1 MIYVF
6 VFKLHCIYIFF
17 ICIGFLY
24 FYGSMTLV
32 ITSIV
37 AIFKKEKDS
46 RLEDGYVNINVFQNY
61 KLLWDILKLPRIRVL
76 ALALLTTRVNIN
88 LV

>member
-1 MIYVF
+1 
-6 VFKLHCIYIFF
+6 
-17 ICIGFLY
+17 
-24 FYGSMTLV
+24 MTLL

-37 AIFKKEKDS
+37 GIFKKEKDI
-46 RLEDGYVNINVFQNY
+46 RLEDGYVNVNVFQNY
-61 KLLWDILKLPRIRVL
+61 KLLWDILKLPRIKVL

>member
-1 MIYVF
+1 MNYNKITLHFISFIFIDYLYIYGTT
-6 VFKLHCIYIFF
+6 I
-17 ICIGFLY
+17 
-24 FYGSMTLV
+24 LV

-37 AIFKKEKDS
+37 GIFKKEKDS
-46 RLEDGYVNINVFQNY
+46 RLEDGYININVFQNY

-76 ALALLTTRVNIN
+76 AVALMTTRVNIH

>member
-1 MIYVF
+1 
-6 VFKLHCIYIFF
+6 
-17 ICIGFLY
+17 
-24 FYGSMTLV
+24 MTLL

-37 AIFKKEKDS
+37 GIFKKEKDI
-46 RLEDGYVNINVFQNY
+46 RLEDGYVNVNVFQNY